1 MQMEYS
7 SDSLCLYFT
16 VVEHFNMKF
25 SLLINFKC
33 VHYCLLQI
41 SVVQQTDLRINR
53 LIYSV

>member
-33 VHYCLLQI
+33 TLLFTT